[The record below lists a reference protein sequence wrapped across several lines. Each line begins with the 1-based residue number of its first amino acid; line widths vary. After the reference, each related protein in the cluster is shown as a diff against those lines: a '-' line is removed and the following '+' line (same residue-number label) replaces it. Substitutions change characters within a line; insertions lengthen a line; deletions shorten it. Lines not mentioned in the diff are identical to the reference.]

1 MSFKDYEENGYGLGC
16 ISYSSLFNHLGEMG
30 AELKVSIVGVL
41 TTISR
46 IYFGGCVGVGSS

>member
-1 MSFKDYEENGYGLGC
+1 MATASVG
-16 ISYSSLFNHLGEMG
+16 SYTHPLFYNLGEMG